1 MVIEDLDRFEYFE
14 IWDFEDFPAYL
25 VATDKA
31 SSRLFRLSLDSKE
44 SKLIVSSPS
53 PRTMPESSPL
63 VSKEKAFEMLIA
75 NEFPSK

>member
-1 MVIEDLDRFEYFE
+1 MVIEDLDRFEEFRG
-14 IWDFEDFPAYL
+14 WDFEDTMYL
-25 VATDKA
+25 TAIDKA

-53 PRTMPESSPL
+53 PRVRPESNFPL
-63 VSKEKAFEMLIA
+63 SKEEAFEMLIN